1 LSAKPLFPDVV
12 DQATQWFENLGTGVA
27 TRCVA
32 KEVGQKCRVWRLSGP
47 LPQLEGSHAEVV
59 LLHDFPLSPARLEVD
74 KRFCLRLPHVELD
87 GHLCHGV
94 VPDAADFEDP
104 VAGIQ
109 RVLQR
114 LEEFLRL
121 CESPGWIEAEFNRE
135 RSDYWSRYSG
145 TVSAPTAYRTKELL
159 LDVEVGAD
167 VLIEAPAICLADG
180 DRALA
185 TSSGIEPERVAKA
198 RGWPVG
204 TITRGA
210 AVVVP
215 LPLEERWTPNTWPR
229 TFAELNQL
237 VSQLSGN
244 PDWLMGWHARRWPNK
259 APLFVIL
266 SQGAAAFGWRIMPAH
281 FGRVGQSVVL
291 PVQVSR
297 VDRRWSLCRDHDADK
312 LATLSE
318 KRVVVFGA
326 GSLGSPVVELLARA
340 GVGQIEVVDPQTFD
354 AENTARHV
362 LGALHVGKGKAAAV
376 CSRLQQYVPGAK
388 LTPFG
393 DSASVWLSNAA
404 SGPPVDLVVDCSGEA
419 VVRIAAGRLR
429 ATRLRGAP
437 VLMAWMEP
445 GCAAGHVVV
454 TAGDDAWPTTDPVET
469 TVNFAQWPAGLRI
482 ELPGCGQG
490 FHPYGMADT
499 SRVAGLVAERALA
512 ILKGADTGSAV
523 WSMVR
528 NKKYF
533 LEISS
538 AAQFNHEPPT
548 APDVESKTVRRSLKE
563 VLANE
568 P

>member
-1 LSAKPLFPDVV
+1 
-12 DQATQWFENLGTGVA
+12 
-27 TRCVA
+27 
-32 KEVGQKCRVWRLSGP
+32 
-47 LPQLEGSHAEVV
+47 
-59 LLHDFPLSPARLEVD
+59 LSPARLEVD
-74 KRFCLRLPHVELD
+74 KKFCLRLPHVELD

-94 VPDAADFEDP
+94 LPDAADFDDP

-114 LEEFLRL
+114 FEEFLRL
-121 CESPGWIEAEFNRE
+121 CESPGWVEAEFSRE
-135 RSDYWSRYSG
+135 RADYWSRHSG

-159 LDVEVGAD
+159 LDVDVGDHAL
-167 VLIEAPAICLADG
+167 VEAPAICLADG
-180 DRALA
+180 GRALA
-185 TSSGIEPERVAKA
+185 TSSCEEPERLAKT
-198 RGWPVG
+198 RGWLVG
-204 TITRGA
+204 TITRGS
-210 AVVVP
+210 AVVVA
-215 LPLEERWTPNTWPR
+215 LPNGERWTPSTWPR

-237 VSQLSGN
+237 VSQLSGK
-244 PDWLMGWHARRWPNK
+244 PDWLIGWLARRWPNK
-259 APLFVIL
+259 APLFVVL
-266 SQGAAAFGWRIMPAH
+266 NQGAAVFGWRIMPAH
-281 FGRVGQSVVL
+281 FGRVSQPVIL
-291 PVQVSR
+291 PVQVTR
-297 VDRRWSLCRDHDADK
+297 IDRRWSLCRDQDADK
-312 LATLSE
+312 LATLAE

-326 GSLGSPVVELLARA
+326 GSLGSPVIELLARA

-354 AENTARHV
+354 AENIARHV

-393 DSASVWLSNAA
+393 DSASLWLSNAA
-404 SGPPVDLVVDCSGEA
+404 SRPRVDLVVDCSGEA
-419 VVRIAAGRLR
+419 VVRIAVGKLR
-429 ATRLRGAP
+429 ATGLKGAP

-469 TVNFAQWPAGLRI
+469 AVNFAQWPAGLRI
-482 ELPGCGQG
+482 QLPGCGQG

-512 ILKGADTGSAV
+512 ILKGEDTGSAV

-528 NKKYF
+528 NKEYF
-533 LEISS
+533 LGISP

-548 APDVESKTVRRSLKE
+548 SSDVESTTVCRSLKG

-568 P
+568 R